1 MGQKKMEIKKLTF
14 QNLID
19 FMESEV
25 EVCEMADRDFG
36 TNRLFKKHEER
47 SQHENADEESLCT
60 ATAMHIKPVQI
71 CTFCRT
77 SMSVEDRFQKRPRLV
92 SEVLCLVIMLQTA
105 SGRNG
110 VPVVVSIY
118 HSFVQ
123 VPDHLHI

>member
-1 MGQKKMEIKKLTF
+1 VGQKKMEIKKLTF

-77 SMSVEDRFQKRPRLV
+77 
-92 SEVLCLVIMLQTA
+92 
-105 SGRNG
+105 
-110 VPVVVSIY
+110 
-118 HSFVQ
+118 
-123 VPDHLHI
+123 